1 MNLRPILTNL
11 AVALAVGGIAL
22 TPAIS
27 RAGDDD
33 KGKGKSKSKG
43 SWNSGGPKA
52 TNRGWD
58 FNRGKGG
65 WQQRDKNDDW
75 RDRYDDNRRN
85 DDWRRRQEDQ
95 RRWEEQRRRAEDQY
109 RREDQRRRDAERQRW
124 EDQRRRDEWNR
135 NNSGRYDDRNY
146 RYDDNRRQQT
156 KNEWRNLA
164 IAGGIVAFL
173 GILNEDSTLTFAG
186 AAGALYSLNRYEQD
200 RKSQNRYNRARAYYF
215 SQDYFYRDGQRFD
228 RRLVTKNGQRYYQF
242 CRS

>member
-1 MNLRPILTNL
+1 MNLKSTLTNL
-11 AVALAVGGIAL
+11 ALALAVGGIAL
-22 TPAIS
+22 TPANS
-27 RAGDDD
+27 FADDD
-33 KGKGKSKSKG
+33 KGRGKSKSKG
-43 SWNSGGPKA
+43 SWNSGRPKA

-58 FNRGKGG
+58 FNRGNGG

-75 RDRYDDNRRN
+75 RDRYEDNRRN

-95 RRWEEQRRRAEDQY
+95 RRWEDQRRRAEDQ
-109 RREDQRRRDAERQRW
+109 RRWDE
-124 EDQRRRDEWNR
+124 QRRRDEWNR

-146 RYDDNRRQQT
+146 RYNDDRRQQT

-164 IAGGIVAFL
+164 IAGGLVALL
-173 GILNEDSTLTFAG
+173 GVLNEDSTLTFAG

-200 RKSQNRYNRARAYYF
+200 RKSQNRYDRARAYYF
-215 SQDYFYRDGQRFD
+215 SQDYFYRDGNRYD